1 MGILN
6 KLFKNMMLAKPDRDT
21 LWVNIQCSNCGEKI
35 KVRINP
41 RTDLVPE
48 SGETSGSYYTL
59 HKEAMDGKCYR
70 LIRIYLEF
78 DANRNIIKQNIQGGQ
93 LITDKSMKK

>member
-6 KLFKNMMLAKPDRDT
+6 KLFKGLTLPKPDQDV
-21 LWVNIQCSNCGEKI
+21 LWIYIQCSNCGEKI

-48 SGETSGSYYTL
+48 SGDTPGSVYTL
-59 HKEAMDGKCYR
+59 HKEAIDNKCYR
-70 LIRIYLEF
+70 LIKIYLEF
-78 DANRNIIKQNIQGGQ
+78 NANRSIIKQNIQGGQ
-93 LITDKSMKK
+93 FVDEDSIKK